1 MEERKKLIKLLK
13 NAVINLGFST
23 EENII
28 RKRNVLL
35 KVIEIEQRNFNKR
48 LKRMKEKFS
57 IIGYRVDIDKWT
69 EDEFMIFMDELV
81 ETLQELTNFQ
91 IYKEIKT
98 EEFEDFDIM
107 NSYSK
112 FRIIECRL
120 SIGRKDFELVKIG
133 TKNRIR

>member
-1 MEERKKLIKLLK
+1 MLEKL
-13 NAVINLGFST
+13 NNDRNL
-23 EENII
+23 
-28 RKRNVLL
+28 LL
-35 KVIEIEQRNFNKR
+35 KVIEIEQENFNERIKR
-48 LKRMKEKFS
+48 TKDKFN
-57 IIGYRVDIDKWT
+57 IIGYNRIDIDRWV

-120 SIGRKDFELVKIG
+120 SIGRKEFELVKIG

>member
-1 MEERKKLIKLLK
+1 MLEKL
-13 NAVINLGFST
+13 NDDRNL
-23 EENII
+23 
-28 RKRNVLL
+28 LL
-35 KVIEIEQRNFNKR
+35 KVIEIEQENFNER
-48 LKRMKEKFS
+48 LKRTKDKFN
-57 IIGYRVDIDKWT
+57 IIGYRVNIDKWT

-81 ETLQELTNFQ
+81 ETLQELTSFQ

-98 EEFEDFDIM
+98 DEFEDFDIM
-107 NSYSK
+107 NSCSK

>member
-1 MEERKKLIKLLK
+1 MLEQLNDDR
-13 NAVINLGFST
+13 NL
-23 EENII
+23 
-28 RKRNVLL
+28 LL
-35 KVIEIEQRNFNKR
+35 KVIEKEQKHFNER
-48 LKRMKEKFS
+48 LKRTKDKFN

-98 EEFEDFDIM
+98 DEFEDFDIM
-107 NSYSK
+107 NSCSK

>member
-1 MEERKKLIKLLK
+1 MWEQLNDDRNLL
-13 NAVINLGFST
+13 L
-23 EENII
+23 
-28 RKRNVLL
+28 R
-35 KVIEIEQRNFNKR
+35 VIEIEQRNFNKR

-81 ETLQELTNFQ
+81 EILQELTDFQ

-98 EEFEDFDIM
+98 EELEDFDIM

-112 FRIIECRL
+112 FRIIEYRL
-120 SIGRKDFELVKIG
+120 SLGRKDFELTRIG

>member
-1 MEERKKLIKLLK
+1 MLEQLNDDR
-13 NAVINLGFST
+13 NL
-23 EENII
+23 
-28 RKRNVLL
+28 LL

-48 LKRMKEKFS
+48 LKRMKDEFS

-69 EDEFMIFMDELV
+69 EDEFLIFMDELV
-81 ETLQELTNFQ
+81 EILQELTNFQ

-98 EEFEDFDIM
+98 DEFEDFDIM

>member
-1 MEERKKLIKLLK
+1 MLEKL
-13 NAVINLGFST
+13 NNDRNL
-23 EENII
+23 
-28 RKRNVLL
+28 LL
-35 KVIEIEQRNFNKR
+35 KVIEIEQKHFNER
-48 LKRMKEKFS
+48 LKRTKDKFN
-57 IIGYRVDIDKWT
+57 ITGYNRIDIDRWT

-112 FRIIECRL
+112 FRVIECRL

>member
-1 MEERKKLIKLLK
+1 MWEQLNDDR
-13 NAVINLGFST
+13 NL
-23 EENII
+23 
-28 RKRNVLL
+28 LL
-35 KVIEIEQRNFNKR
+35 KVIEKEQKHFNER
-48 LKRMKEKFS
+48 LKRTKDKFN

-69 EDEFMIFMDELV
+69 EDEFLIFMDELV
-81 ETLQELTNFQ
+81 EILQELTNFQ

-107 NSYSK
+107 NSCSK

>member
-1 MEERKKLIKLLK
+1 MLEQLNDDR
-13 NAVINLGFST
+13 NL
-23 EENII
+23 
-28 RKRNVLL
+28 LL
-35 KVIEIEQRNFNKR
+35 KVIEIEQKHFNERIKR
-48 LKRMKEKFS
+48 TKDKFN

-69 EDEFMIFMDELV
+69 EDEFLIFMDELV

-120 SIGRKDFELVKIG
+120 SLGRKDFELTRIG

>member
-1 MEERKKLIKLLK
+1 MLEQLNDDR
-13 NAVINLGFST
+13 NL
-23 EENII
+23 
-28 RKRNVLL
+28 LL
-35 KVIEIEQRNFNKR
+35 KVIEIEQKHFNER
-48 LKRMKEKFS
+48 LKRTKDKFN

-91 IYKEIKT
+91 IYKEIRT
-98 EEFEDFDIM
+98 DEFEDIDVM
-107 NSYSK
+107 NSWSK

-120 SIGRKDFELVKIG
+120 SIGRKDFELTKIG

>member
-1 MEERKKLIKLLK
+1 MLEKL
-13 NAVINLGFST
+13 NNDRNL
-23 EENII
+23 
-28 RKRNVLL
+28 LL
-35 KVIEIEQRNFNKR
+35 KVIEKEQKHFNER
-48 LKRMKEKFS
+48 LKRTKDKFN

-81 ETLQELTNFQ
+81 EVLQELTNFQ
-91 IYKEIKT
+91 IYKEIRT
-98 EEFEDFDIM
+98 DEFEDFDIM
-107 NSYSK
+107 NSCSK

>member
-1 MEERKKLIKLLK
+1 MLEQLNDDR
-13 NAVINLGFST
+13 NL
-23 EENII
+23 
-28 RKRNVLL
+28 LL

-48 LKRMKEKFS
+48 LKRMKDEFS

-69 EDEFMIFMDELV
+69 EDEFLIFMDELV
-81 ETLQELTNFQ
+81 EILQELTNFQ

-120 SIGRKDFELVKIG
+120 SIGRKEFELVKIG

>member
-1 MEERKKLIKLLK
+1 MLEKL
-13 NAVINLGFST
+13 NNDRNL
-23 EENII
+23 
-28 RKRNVLL
+28 LL
-35 KVIEIEQRNFNKR
+35 KVIEIEQKHFNERIKR
-48 LKRMKEKFS
+48 TKDKFN

-120 SIGRKDFELVKIG
+120 SIGRKEFELVKIG

>member
-1 MEERKKLIKLLK
+1 MLEKL
-13 NAVINLGFST
+13 NDDRNL
-23 EENII
+23 
-28 RKRNVLL
+28 LL
-35 KVIEIEQRNFNKR
+35 KVIEIEQKNFNNR
-48 LKRMKEKFS
+48 LKRVKDKFN
-57 IIGYRVDIDKWT
+57 ITGYNRIDIDRWT

-81 ETLQELTNFQ
+81 EILQELTNFQ

-107 NSYSK
+107 NSCSK

>member
-1 MEERKKLIKLLK
+1 MLEQLNDDR
-13 NAVINLGFST
+13 NL
-23 EENII
+23 
-28 RKRNVLL
+28 LL
-35 KVIEIEQRNFNKR
+35 KVIEIEQKHFNER
-48 LKRMKEKFS
+48 LKRIKDKFN

-98 EEFEDFDIM
+98 DEFEDFDIM
-107 NSYSK
+107 NSCSK

-120 SIGRKDFELVKIG
+120 SLGRKDFELTRIG

>member
-1 MEERKKLIKLLK
+1 MLEQLNDDRNLLLK
-13 NAVINLGFST
+13 
-23 EENII
+23 II
-28 RKRNVLL
+28 EK
-35 KVIEIEQRNFNKR
+35 EQKHFNER
-48 LKRMKEKFS
+48 LKRTKDKFN

-69 EDEFMIFMDELV
+69 EDEFMIFIDELV

-107 NSYSK
+107 NSCSK

-120 SIGRKDFELVKIG
+120 SIGRKDFELTRIG

>member
-1 MEERKKLIKLLK
+1 MLEKLNNDRNLLLK
-13 NAVINLGFST
+13 I
-23 EENII
+23 
-28 RKRNVLL
+28 
-35 KVIEIEQRNFNKR
+35 IEIEQENFNER
-48 LKRMKEKFS
+48 LKRTKDKFN
-57 IIGYRVDIDKWT
+57 IIGYNRIDIDKWT
-69 EDEFMIFMDELV
+69 EDEFIIFMDELV
-81 ETLQELTNFQ
+81 EILQELTNFQ

-120 SIGRKDFELVKIG
+120 SLGRKDFELVKIG

>member
-1 MEERKKLIKLLK
+1 MLEQLNDDR
-13 NAVINLGFST
+13 NL
-23 EENII
+23 
-28 RKRNVLL
+28 LL
-35 KVIEIEQRNFNKR
+35 KVIEIEQKHFNER
-48 LKRMKEKFS
+48 LKRTKDKFN

-107 NSYSK
+107 NSCSK

-120 SIGRKDFELVKIG
+120 SIGRKDFELTRIG

>member
-1 MEERKKLIKLLK
+1 MLEQLNDDR
-13 NAVINLGFST
+13 NL
-23 EENII
+23 
-28 RKRNVLL
+28 LL
-35 KVIEIEQRNFNKR
+35 KVIEIEQKHFNER
-48 LKRMKEKFS
+48 LKRTKDKFN

-81 ETLQELTNFQ
+81 EILQELTNFQ

-107 NSYSK
+107 NSCSK

-120 SIGRKDFELVKIG
+120 SLGRKDFELTRIG

>member
-1 MEERKKLIKLLK
+1 MLEQLNDDR
-13 NAVINLGFST
+13 NL
-23 EENII
+23 
-28 RKRNVLL
+28 LL
-35 KVIEIEQRNFNKR
+35 KVIEKEQKHFNER
-48 LKRMKEKFS
+48 LKRTKDKFN

-112 FRIIECRL
+112 FRVIECRL

>member
-1 MEERKKLIKLLK
+1 MLEQLNDDR
-13 NAVINLGFST
+13 NL
-23 EENII
+23 
-28 RKRNVLL
+28 LL
-35 KVIEIEQRNFNKR
+35 KVIEIEQKYFNER
-48 LKRMKEKFS
+48 LKRTKDEFS

-69 EDEFMIFMDELV
+69 EDEFIIFMDELV
-81 ETLQELTNFQ
+81 EILQELTNFQ

-120 SIGRKDFELVKIG
+120 SLGRKDFELVKIG

>member
-1 MEERKKLIKLLK
+1 MLEQLNDDR
-13 NAVINLGFST
+13 NL
-23 EENII
+23 
-28 RKRNVLL
+28 LL
-35 KVIEIEQRNFNKR
+35 KVIEIEQKHFNER
-48 LKRMKEKFS
+48 LKRIKDKFS

-81 ETLQELTNFQ
+81 EILQELTDFQ

-107 NSYSK
+107 NSCSK

-120 SIGRKDFELVKIG
+120 SLGRKDFELTRIG

>member
-1 MEERKKLIKLLK
+1 MLEQLNDDR
-13 NAVINLGFST
+13 NL
-23 EENII
+23 
-28 RKRNVLL
+28 LL
-35 KVIEIEQRNFNKR
+35 KVIEKEQKHFNER
-48 LKRMKEKFS
+48 LKRTKDKFN

-98 EEFEDFDIM
+98 DEFEDIDVM
-107 NSYSK
+107 NSWSK

-120 SIGRKDFELVKIG
+120 SIGRKDFELTRIG

>member
-1 MEERKKLIKLLK
+1 MLEKL
-13 NAVINLGFST
+13 NDDRNL
-23 EENII
+23 
-28 RKRNVLL
+28 LL
-35 KVIEIEQRNFNKR
+35 KVIEIEQKHFNER
-48 LKRMKEKFS
+48 LKRTKDKFN

-69 EDEFMIFMDELV
+69 EDEFMIFIDELV

>member
-1 MEERKKLIKLLK
+1 MLEKL
-13 NAVINLGFST
+13 NNDRNL
-23 EENII
+23 
-28 RKRNVLL
+28 LL
-35 KVIEIEQRNFNKR
+35 KVIEIEQKHFNERIKR
-48 LKRMKEKFS
+48 TKDKFN

-69 EDEFMIFMDELV
+69 EDEFLIFMDELV
-81 ETLQELTNFQ
+81 EILQELTNFQ

-107 NSYSK
+107 NSCSK

>member
-1 MEERKKLIKLLK
+1 MLEQLNDDR
-13 NAVINLGFST
+13 NL
-23 EENII
+23 
-28 RKRNVLL
+28 LL
-35 KVIEIEQRNFNKR
+35 KVIEIEQKNFNNR
-48 LKRMKEKFS
+48 LKRMKDKFN
-57 IIGYRVDIDKWT
+57 ITGYNRIDIDRWN

-98 EEFEDFDIM
+98 DEFEDFDIM
-107 NSYSK
+107 NSCSK

-120 SIGRKDFELVKIG
+120 SLGRKDFELTRIG

>member
-1 MEERKKLIKLLK
+1 MWEQLNDDR
-13 NAVINLGFST
+13 NL
-23 EENII
+23 
-28 RKRNVLL
+28 LL
-35 KVIEIEQRNFNKR
+35 KVIEKEQKHFNER
-48 LKRMKEKFS
+48 LKRTKDKFN
-57 IIGYRVDIDKWT
+57 IIGYRIDIDKWT
-69 EDEFMIFMDELV
+69 EDEFMIFIDELV
-81 ETLQELTNFQ
+81 EILQELTNFQ

-107 NSYSK
+107 NSCSK

>member
-1 MEERKKLIKLLK
+1 MLEQLNDDR
-13 NAVINLGFST
+13 NL
-23 EENII
+23 
-28 RKRNVLL
+28 LL
-35 KVIEIEQRNFNKR
+35 KVIEKEQKHFNER
-48 LKRMKEKFS
+48 LKRTKDKFN

-107 NSYSK
+107 NSCSK

-120 SIGRKDFELVKIG
+120 SIGRKDFELTKIG

>member
-1 MEERKKLIKLLK
+1 MLEQLNDDR
-13 NAVINLGFST
+13 NL
-23 EENII
+23 
-28 RKRNVLL
+28 LL
-35 KVIEIEQRNFNKR
+35 KVIEIEQKHFNER
-48 LKRMKEKFS
+48 LKRTKDKFN

-81 ETLQELTNFQ
+81 EILQELTNFQ

-107 NSYSK
+107 NSCSK